1 MESKA
6 VFTQERH
13 KEAFKGLCINVP
25 PPIGEI
31 IESARK
37 SGVEGM
43 IGISVATD
51 GYFSFDVHNSSW
63 KMARLD
69 NDSPVKI
76 KYEHS
81 EEIQVSEEPQA
92 MAIFNH
98 TTENVIEIAQ
108 VFSCKSQERPELL
121 DIESS
126 EWKLK
131 FVEWANEFE
140 AGWKEDGIRDYIE
153 DVTEYASVKID
164 EYYKEVQGDENI

>member
-6 VFTQERH
+6 VFTQECH
-13 KEAFKGLCINVP
+13 KEAFKGLCINVLP
-25 PPIGEI
+25 LIGKI

-43 IGISVATD
+43 VGISVATD
-51 GYFSFDVHNSSW
+51 GYFSFDVHNSCW
-63 KMARLD
+63 KMARID

-81 EEIQVSEEPQA
+81 EEIRISEEPQA
-92 MAIFNH
+92 MAVFNH

-108 VFSCKSQERPELL
+108 VFSCKSQERPKLL
-121 DIESS
+121 DIENN

-140 AGWKEDGIRDYIE
+140 SQWKKSEDKDYLEDIE
-153 DVTEYASVKID
+153 KFACHKILEYAGL
-164 EYYKEVQGDENI
+164 EE